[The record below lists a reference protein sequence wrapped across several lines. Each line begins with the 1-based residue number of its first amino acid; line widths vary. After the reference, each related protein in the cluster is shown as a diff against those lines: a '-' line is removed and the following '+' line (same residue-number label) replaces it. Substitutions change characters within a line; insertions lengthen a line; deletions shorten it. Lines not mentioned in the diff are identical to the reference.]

1 MIVRILPFLVS
12 LTEKGDSRLVCSS
25 DCIFGV
31 KLCFFN
37 ESLQIQPPAGGTPSG
52 VRGKVI
58 RHTQKKLNMSYILEN
73 LRFL

>member
-37 ESLQIQPPAGGTPSG
+37 ESLQIQPPGWNITP
-52 VRGKVI
+52 I
-58 RHTQKKLNMSYILEN
+58 
-73 LRFL
+73 